1 MMSIYDDHSII
12 YMYIYMVI
20 MNDDNVWR
28 SYMLIIY
35 DAHIYMVSIYVVM
48 YGDRI

>member
-1 MMSIYDDHSII
+1 
-12 YMYIYMVI
+12 MVI

-35 DAHIYMVSIYVVM
+35 DADIYMVSIYVVM
-48 YGDRI
+48 SVIVFDDHT

>member
-1 MMSIYDDHSII
+1 
-12 YMYIYMVI
+12 VN

-35 DAHIYMVSIYVVM
+35 DAHIYMVGTYVVM
-48 YGDRI
+48 YGDHM